1 MNEVWGATFCRS
13 LYVGG
18 VAAKVLSGYHPGYLP
33 QLIQRKLFG
42 GGYVSAR
49 YCCHLLRAVW
59 HCESRQSLICS
70 AASHSRTDWREMRV
84 DRPVFCTFNRPDFMR
99 A

>member
-1 MNEVWGATFCRS
+1 MLLCRS

-42 GGYVSAR
+42 GGYVCRVSSELHQMTHA
-49 YCCHLLRAVW
+49 
-59 HCESRQSLICS
+59 SRSI
-70 AASHSRTDWREMRV
+70 SRVRQLAHRII
-84 DRPVFCTFNRPDFMR
+84 N
-99 A
+99 